1 MEDGDG
7 GQVGGT
13 GGEGFVVTSSWMHL
27 EDGANDKDVRHEN
40 NEGWADG
47 IKSGKN
53 EMQQMIEK
61 GVSAREEEQWEFT
74 EVIDCVGNPEW

>member
-1 MEDGDG
+1 
-7 GQVGGT
+7 
-13 GGEGFVVTSSWMHL
+13 MHL

-40 NEGWADG
+40 NEGWADS

-61 GVSAREEEQWEFT
+61 GVSAREEEQ
-74 EVIDCVGNPEW
+74 

>member
-1 MEDGDG
+1 
-7 GQVGGT
+7 
-13 GGEGFVVTSSWMHL
+13 MHL

-40 NEGWADG
+40 NEGCADG

-61 GVSAREEEQWEFT
+61 GVSAREEEQ
-74 EVIDCVGNPEW
+74 